1 MAITVTLSEKL
12 STQLQAHAQR
22 LHLSPEAVV
31 EQVLTAALPVQ
42 EANGFHDRADVNIA
56 EHSRQ
61 DEYSNVILA
70 QVVAQIKAMPAN
82 SAAIE
87 QGNKVGDKAYL
98 QYLLEHAPTDTLTMA
113 EWEQH
118 WPAFEQEI
126 KDLERAQASAEN

>member
-61 DEYSNVILA
+61 DE
-70 QVVAQIKAMPAN
+70 
-82 SAAIE
+82 
-87 QGNKVGDKAYL
+87 
-98 QYLLEHAPTDTLTMA
+98 
-113 EWEQH
+113 
-118 WPAFEQEI
+118 
-126 KDLERAQASAEN
+126 